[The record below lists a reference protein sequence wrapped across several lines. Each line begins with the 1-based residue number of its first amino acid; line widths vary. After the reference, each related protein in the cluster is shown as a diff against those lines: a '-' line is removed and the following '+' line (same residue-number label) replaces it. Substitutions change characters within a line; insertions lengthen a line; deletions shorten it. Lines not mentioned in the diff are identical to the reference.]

1 MRIIQPCCAPRQLL
15 ELRDSIKDGGKT
27 QFQGFG
33 DLSLTELLPALLTRY
48 TETEM
53 LIAAPVLPDQAAEI
67 IDRWMRQQW
76 PHKNGKDKLD
86 TISRLTIIADLS
98 PEQSP
103 MVSEWLRQ
111 NPFGDRLTLVDK
123 AQDDTALLLPDI
135 AITGPLNLRY
145 GQNFTCDV
153 TTVQEEVDALWK
165 QYSKLTRT
173 VKTAKKKAAV
183 LEPTV
188 EAPAPAEI
196 ETPLAPASPEA
207 EEKIQEE

>member
-1 MRIIQPCCAPRQLL
+1 MRIIEPCCAPRQLL

-53 LIAAPVLPDQAAEI
+53 LIAAPVLPDQATEI
-67 IDRWMRQQW
+67 ISRWMRQQW
-76 PHKNGKDKLD
+76 PHKNGRDKLD

-98 PEQSP
+98 EEHSP
-103 MVSEWLRQ
+103 MASEWLRQ

-135 AITGPLNLRY
+135 AITGQLNLRY

-165 QYSKLTRT
+165 QYSKLTRRLPKRKQT
-173 VKTAKKKAAV
+173 
-183 LEPTV
+183 
-188 EAPAPAEI
+188 EAPAE
-196 ETPLAPASPEA
+196 PEA
-207 EEKIQEE
+207 EDVSDPAPAKSETSLAVAPSTANE

>member
-1 MRIIQPCCAPRQLL
+1 MSD
-15 ELRDSIKDGGKT
+15 LRKALKQGGRD
-27 QFQGFG
+27 QIYGYG
-33 DLSLTELLPALLTRY
+33 DMSLTELLPALLTSY
-48 TETEM
+48 NETELM
-53 LIAAPVLPDQAAEI
+53 IVAPTIPDQAAEI
-67 IDRWMRQQW
+67 IATWMRWQW
-76 PHKNGKDKLD
+76 IKVDGSGKIYVL
-86 TISRLTIIADLS
+86 TRLTIIADLS

-103 MVSEWLRQ
+103 MASEWLKE

-173 VKTAKKKAAV
+173 AAKSRATAKKGKEQESAA
-183 LEPTV
+183 EQT
-188 EAPAPAEI
+188 EI
-196 ETPLAPASPEA
+196 EPPSAPASPEA
-207 EEKIQEE
+207 EEKSQEE

>member
-1 MRIIQPCCAPRQLL
+1 MRIINPCCAPRQLL

-53 LIAAPVLPDQAAEI
+53 LIAAPALPDQAAEI

-86 TISRLTIIADLS
+86 TISRMTIIADLS

-103 MVSEWLRQ
+103 MVSEWLKE

-173 VKTAKKKAAV
+173 AAKSRATAKKGKEQESAA
-183 LEPTV
+183 EQT
-188 EAPAPAEI
+188 EI
-196 ETPLAPASPEA
+196 EPPSAPASPEA
-207 EEKIQEE
+207 EEKSQEE

>member
-1 MRIIQPCCAPRQLL
+1 MQMRDTLG
-15 ELRDSIKDGGKT
+15 SNGKT

-48 TETEM
+48 SETEM
-53 LIAAPVLPDQAAEI
+53 LIAAPAIPDQAAEI
-67 IDRWMRQQW
+67 IDRWMKKQW
-76 PHKNGKDKLD
+76 ARMDGKGKLD
-86 TISRLTIIADLS
+86 CISRLTIIADLS

-103 MVSEWLRQ
+103 MASEWLKD

-123 AQDDTALLLPDI
+123 TQDDTALLLPDI

-145 GQNFTCDV
+145 GANFTCDV

-173 VKTAKKKAAV
+173 VKTTKKKAAV

-188 EAPAPAEI
+188 ETTAPAES
-196 ETPLAPASPEA
+196 ETPSVPASTEA
-207 EEKIQEE
+207 EEKSEEE

>member
-1 MRIIQPCCAPRQLL
+1 MRTIEPCCAVKQVMQM
-15 ELRDSIKDGGKT
+15 RDTLGSNGKT

-48 TETEM
+48 SETEM
-53 LIAAPVLPDQAAEI
+53 LITAPAIPDQAAEI
-67 IDRWMRQQW
+67 IDRWMKKQW
-76 PHKNGKDKLD
+76 ARMDGKGKLD
-86 TISRLTIIADLS
+86 CISHLTIIADLS

-103 MVSEWLRQ
+103 MASEWLKE

-173 VKTAKKKAAV
+173 VKTAKKRAAV

-196 ETPLAPASPEA
+196 EPPSAPASSEA
-207 EEKIQEE
+207 EEKSQEE